1 MALLDVKNLTKNFGG
16 LSAVSNVSMKVNK
29 GEQVALVGVSG
40 SGKTTIA
47 RLAAR
52 FYDIKSGEILI
63 GGINIKDFDNNS
75 LAILN

>member
-1 MALLDVKNLTKNFGG
+1 M
-16 LSAVSNVSMKVNK
+16 
-29 GEQVALVGVSG
+29 SG

-63 GGINIKDFDNNS
+63 GGINIKDFEKEALMRKNCFCFS
-75 LAILN
+75 KL